1 MTKVK
6 QEPVRLTKAF
16 IDRVAVPTEGYV
28 IRWDATVKGY
38 GLRVSSEGKK
48 TFIVLGRVQGKLI
61 QFTIGAYGT
70 YTEDAAR
77 KRAQKVLQDMR
88 EGIDPRDAK
97 KHDEA
102 VKVTL
107 ADVSRAYVAR
117 PGKLK
122 PSTIATIE
130 RHVRTTF
137 ASMAEKPIAS
147 ITEDQCKKLYR
158 KMLTGGLHGKKG
170 APGQANQGFAVLGAL
185 INYASRQY
193 KRSDGS
199 PIVVLNPVAVLKDD
213 RVRLKARTTR
223 IPDNK
228 VGAVWNMLNK
238 LRDDSHNRETIASI
252 DLVSWLLMTGCRLS
266 EGNSLKWEQ
275 VNLDERQWH
284 LPDPKNSHE
293 VFLPLSTQA
302 VALLKRRRAET
313 NGDFVFPSWSKAGHI
328 MDPRDVMKKVSE
340 AAGVRLTNHD
350 LRRTMTNISLRCC
363 RIEKFRTDLLTNHMT
378 RDVTAEHYFDTTNL
392 QWLEPEVQK
401 IADWIELEATKASG
415 ANVVVLA
422 QRA

>member
-1 MTKVK
+1 MAKAK
-6 QEPVRLTKAF
+6 QEPVKITKAF
-16 IDRVAVPTEGYV
+16 IERVAIPTEGYE

-48 TFIVLGRVQGKLI
+48 TFIALGRVKGKLV
-61 QFTIGAYGT
+61 QFTIGAFGT
-70 YTEDAAR
+70 YTEENAR

-97 KHDEA
+97 RHDEA
-102 VKVTL
+102 LKVTL
-107 ADVSRAYVAR
+107 ATVVEAYVAR

-122 PSTIATIE
+122 ASSKATIE
-130 RHVRTTF
+130 RHLRTTF
-137 ASMAEKPIAS
+137 ASLAQKPIAS

-170 APGQANQGFAVLGAL
+170 APGQANQAFSVLGAL

-193 KRSDGS
+193 KLADGS
-199 PIVVLNPVAVLKDD
+199 PVVALNPVAVLKDD

-228 VGAVWNMLNK
+228 VGAVWNMLNQ
-238 LRDDSHNRETIASI
+238 LREDSHNPQTVASI
-252 DLVSWLLMTGCRLS
+252 DLVAWLLSTGCRLS
-266 EGNSLKWEQ
+266 EGNSLRWEQ
-275 VNLDERQWH
+275 VNLEDGHWH

-293 VFLPLSTQA
+293 VFLPLSTQM
-302 VALLKRRRAET
+302 VALLNRRRALT
-313 NGDFVFPSWSKAGHI
+313 NGEFVFPSWGKTGHI
-328 MDPRDVMKKVSE
+328 ADPRDVMKKVSG
-340 AAGVRLTNHD
+340 AAGIRLTNHD

-363 RIEKFRTDLLTNHMT
+363 RIEKFRTDLLTNHLT

-392 QWLEPEVQK
+392 QWLQPEVQK
-401 IADWIELEATKASG
+401 IADWIEVEAAKASG
-415 ANVVVLA
+415 ANVVSLHA
-422 QRA
+422 AG